1 MSFAAA
7 SAVTAPPLG
16 SAKSGDLRLRLISAA
31 ALAPVVV
38 AAAWVGA
45 PFLSVLAVAAAA
57 LMAWEW
63 GRLIDDGRFDRVG
76 RLMVAGELLGVGVAA
91 LGWFAPALALLSV
104 AAAVAALLEHARE
117 RGSAPWAAFGVL
129 WIGLPSVALLWLS
142 ADPGTGRVTV
152 LWLFALVWATDS
164 AAYFVGRGFGGP
176 RIAPSWSPRKT
187 WSGAL
192 GGLAAAGV
200 VGLLT
205 AQVMGISALSPVVWI
220 SLVVSVASQLGD
232 LGESLAKRRF
242 GVKDASGLIPG
253 HGGFLD
259 RLDGMLA
266 ALAVVA
272 VLALAAGTSPVA
284 WG

>member
-1 MSFAAA
+1 M
-7 SAVTAPPLG
+7 APPLG
-16 SAKSGDLRLRLISAA
+16 SAKPGDLRLRLISAA
-31 ALAPVVV
+31 ALGPVVV

-57 LMAWEW
+57 LMGWEW
-63 GRLIDDGRFDRVG
+63 GRLIDGGRFDRVG
-76 RLMVAGELLGVGVAA
+76 QLLVGAEVLGVGAAA
-91 LGWFAPALALLSV
+91 LGWFAPALALLC
-104 AAAVAALLEHARE
+104 AAAVAAVLLQRAHGHA
-117 RGSAPWAAFGVL
+117 APSWAGFGVL
-129 WIGLPSVALLWLS
+129 WIGLPSVALLWLA
-142 ADPGTGRVTV
+142 ADPGTGRATV
-152 LWLFALVWATDS
+152 LWLSALVWATDS
-164 AAYFVGRGFGGP
+164 AAYFVGRGVGGP

-192 GGLAAAGV
+192 GGLVAAGV

-205 AQVMGISALSPVVWI
+205 AQILGISALSPVVWI
-220 SLVVSVASQLGD
+220 SLLVSIASQLGD

-266 ALAVVA
+266 ALAAVA
-272 VLALAAGTSPVA
+272 VLALVAGMSPVA